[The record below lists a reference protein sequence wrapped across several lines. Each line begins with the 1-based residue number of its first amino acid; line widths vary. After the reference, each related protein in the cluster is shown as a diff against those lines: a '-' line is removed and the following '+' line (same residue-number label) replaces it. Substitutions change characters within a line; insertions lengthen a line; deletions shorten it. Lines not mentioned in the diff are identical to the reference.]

1 MNFELS
7 MEEFTI
13 IQNALHYY
21 KNVEKR
27 GHFAKYDIE
36 RINQLRD
43 KLSYQMIP
51 SINSKDGTV
60 PSPLEDVNDVTW
72 SIVVL
77 LITLLI
83 GVSYCIVYIMTVA
96 FKELEDGSNDAT
108 ESEELLQLPSDRDNK
123 KSLTEIQ

>member
-7 MEEFTI
+7 MEDFTM

-21 KNVEKR
+21 KKVEKR
-27 GHFAKYDIE
+27 GNFKQYDID

-60 PSPLEDVNDVTW
+60 PSTPR
-72 SIVVL
+72 
-77 LITLLI
+77 
-83 GVSYCIVYIMTVA
+83 
-96 FKELEDGSNDAT
+96 GS
-108 ESEELLQLPSDRDNK
+108 
-123 KSLTEIQ
+123 